1 MPTRVIDAAAHPFDP
16 CAVGEQQGSVHA
28 GTIGR
33 SVRTPGDVEVN
44 SSDDVAPMGSLK
56 AWYGAS
62 MSSPVL
68 LCADGSEL
76 STAALA
82 AGLAILSSDHDAVI
96 VTVMEETD
104 PLLMT
109 GTGFAGSL
117 ITADE
122 FEELNDAAAQG
133 ARDVIAATKAAL
145 GLPDAEAHVLRGDAG
160 VAICQL
166 AVDLSA
172 RAIVMGSRGRGGLR
186 RAVLGSVSDH
196 IVRHAPCPVVVTGHH
211 DHDDD

>member
-1 MPTRVIDAAAHPFDP
+1 
-16 CAVGEQQGSVHA
+16 
-28 GTIGR
+28 
-33 SVRTPGDVEVN
+33 
-44 SSDDVAPMGSLK
+44 
-56 AWYGAS
+56 

-82 AGLAILSSDHDAVI
+82 AGLAILAPDQHAVI

-122 FEELNDAAAQG
+122 FEELNDAAAEG
-133 ARDVIAATKAAL
+133 AREVIAATKVAL
-145 GLPDAEAHVLRGDAG
+145 GLPDAAAHVLRGDAG

-172 RAIVMGSRGRGGLR
+172 QAIVMGSRGRGGLR

-211 DHDDD
+211 DHDHSD